1 MKYLNALVLFCC
13 IFLFSAVSF
22 AQIVHVVEVRNF
34 SFVPESLSIA
44 VNDTVEW
51 QWIEGSHTTTSDS
64 TTGQNVWNAPIDA
77 SNQIFR
83 FVITTSGNHDYYCI
97 PHQSLGM
104 VGTIIATPATSI
116 EDGTNQLEKF
126 RLSQNYPNP
135 FNPTT
140 TIRYQ
145 LPERTEVSLKI
156 FDITGHEVRTLV
168 RERVVAGEHSVTW
181 NGTNNQGN
189 PVSSGVYLYQLKA
202 GNRTE
207 SRRMLL
213 LK

>member
-1 MKYLNALVLFCC
+1 MGSIDTNLAVGNATGIADGEGQTVP
-13 IFLFSAVSF
+13 VKF
-22 AQIVHVVEVRNF
+22 A
-34 SFVPESLSIA
+34 
-44 VNDTVEW
+44 
-51 QWIEGSHTTTSDS
+51 
-64 TTGQNVWNAPIDA
+64 
-77 SNQIFR
+77 
-83 FVITTSGNHDYYCI
+83 
-97 PHQSLGM
+97 
-104 VGTIIATPATSI
+104 
-116 EDGTNQLEKF
+116 LE
-126 RLSQNYPNP
+126 QNYPNP

-145 LPERTEVSLKI
+145 LPDRAEVSLKI

-168 RERVVAGEHSVTW
+168 KEILAAGEHSVTW
-181 NGTNNQGN
+181 NGTNDRGI

>member
-1 MKYLNALVLFCC
+1 MKHPNALVLFSC
-13 IFLFSAVSF
+13 IFLFSTLSF
-22 AQIVHVVEVRNF
+22 AQTVHVVEVRNF
-34 SFVPESLSIA
+34 MFVPASLSIA

-51 QWIEGSHTTTSDS
+51 QWIEGTHTTTSDS
-64 TTGQNVWNAPIDA
+64 TTGQNIWNEPIDA
-77 SNQIFR
+77 SHQVFR
-83 FVITTSGNHDYYCI
+83 FVITTPGNHDYHCI

-104 VGTIIATPATSI
+104 VGTIMATPVTSI
-116 EDGTNQLEKF
+116 KDKTNQLDKF
-126 RLSQNYPNP
+126 QISQNYPNP

-145 LPERTEVSLKI
+145 LPDRAEVSLKI

-168 RERVVAGEHSVTW
+168 KETLAAGEHSVTW
-181 NGTNNQGN
+181 NGTNDRGI